1 MGETGSS
8 ALNWLRAVRKTRS
21 AEPGSGEN
29 KNGKGGKARKG
40 KGGKSRKGKGGNA
53 GKTRNGK
60 RKIKVQVKGMGKRK
74 VKVQEKRKVKICKHL
89 LTTSFG
95 ALIYHWSKFW
105 RNVLRK
111 RSKTENIFY
120 EIGYL
125 DYGTIILVF
134 KFCKSQ

>member
-1 MGETGSS
+1 MGEKGREERKQEQGREERKVQEKGREE
-8 ALNWLRAVRKTRS
+8 NLRVQGREENVQEK
-21 AEPGSGEN
+21 GMGE
-29 KNGKGGKARKG
+29 
-40 KGGKSRKGKGGNA
+40 
-53 GKTRNGK
+53 
-60 RKIKVQVKGMGKRK
+60 RKIKIQVKGMGKRK

-125 DYGTIILVF
+125 DYGTI
-134 KFCKSQ
+134 

>member
-1 MGETGSS
+1 MG
-8 ALNWLRAVRKTRS
+8 
-21 AEPGSGEN
+21 
-29 KNGKGGKARKG
+29 
-40 KGGKSRKGKGGNA
+40 RKGKGGNA
-53 GKTRNGK
+53 QKGREEMQEKREKGREEKQEVGKGKTRNGK